1 MIHLHCQSCF
11 GYVKYGGQMDHSCAF
26 LWVRNFVFLL
36 YWVQVSVGVLA
47 VWWNL
52 YIFLIF
58 GST

>member
-1 MIHLHCQSCF
+1 
-11 GYVKYGGQMDHSCAF
+11 MDHSCAF